1 MHSDACVEME
11 TTPRQEHPS
20 SPVGIPALQGSRSS
34 HYQIDTTGNHKRRM
48 PGLDERTMVELFFGD
63 LTLYDAFMGVLT
75 GAAGGAVLG
84 TAYLMSRRGIAHWK
98 ARKLVHVTMGTV
110 IALTIVNYSN
120 LSGPAFA
127 AGVFLTVLFYAW
139 AHKSSLIS
147 ELLVAGSRENETSF
161 NTFVSGFMGIVGFAV
176 AFLVFFSE
184 PGIFVA
190 AILAVAWA
198 DAAGEIIGRTCG
210 GRLFGIRIRNKTVEG
225 TISVLF
231 FSAISLVFAL
241 VSFST
246 VDPVTVLPQIVAIAA
261 MVTVTEAVST
271 RWLDNF
277 LIPIVTS
284 FAMWLLVFPTMPL
297 FLPP

>member
-1 MHSDACVEME
+1 
-11 TTPRQEHPS
+11 
-20 SPVGIPALQGSRSS
+20 
-34 HYQIDTTGNHKRRM
+34 
-48 PGLDERTMVELFFGD
+48 MVELFFGD

-176 AFLVFFSE
+176 A
-184 PGIFVA
+184 
-190 AILAVAWA
+190 
-198 DAAGEIIGRTCG
+198 
-210 GRLFGIRIRNKTVEG
+210 
-225 TISVLF
+225 
-231 FSAISLVFAL
+231 
-241 VSFST
+241 
-246 VDPVTVLPQIVAIAA
+246 
-261 MVTVTEAVST
+261 
-271 RWLDNF
+271 
-277 LIPIVTS
+277 
-284 FAMWLLVFPTMPL
+284 
-297 FLPP
+297 

>member
-1 MHSDACVEME
+1 M
-11 TTPRQEHPS
+11 
-20 SPVGIPALQGSRSS
+20 L
-34 HYQIDTTGNHKRRM
+34 
-48 PGLDERTMVELFFGD
+48 GLDERTMVELFFGD
-63 LTLYDAFMGVLT
+63 LTLYDALMGVLT
-75 GAAGGAVLG
+75 GVAGGAVLG

-110 IALTIVNYSN
+110 IAVTIVNYSN
-120 LSGPAFA
+120 LSGPTFA
-127 AGVFLTVLFYAW
+127 IGVFLTVLFYAW

-147 ELLVAGSRENETSF
+147 ELLVAGSRENETRL
-161 NTFVSGFMGIVGFAV
+161 NTFVSGFMGMVGFAV

-198 DAAGEIIGRTCG
+198 DAAGEIIGRTYG
-210 GRLFGIRIRNKTVEG
+210 GRLFGIRIRNKTLEG
-225 TISVLF
+225 SMGVLV

-246 VDPVTVLPQIVAIAA
+246 VDPVTVLPQTIAIAA

-284 FAMWLLVFPTMPL
+284 FAMWLLVFPMMPL
-297 FLPP
+297 FPPP